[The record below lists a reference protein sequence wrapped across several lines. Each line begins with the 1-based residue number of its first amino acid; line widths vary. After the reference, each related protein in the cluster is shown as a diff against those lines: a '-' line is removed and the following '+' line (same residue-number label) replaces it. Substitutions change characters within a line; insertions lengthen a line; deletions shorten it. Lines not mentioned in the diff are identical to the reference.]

1 MPHRKQRAP
10 GSKGTTSQYCREELI
25 ARHRRGELLDYYFF
39 WGHSQRPDG
48 RISKACFS
56 QWYPA
61 PFEFEGEIYPTAEHW
76 MMAEKARLF
85 GDHETCLRILD
96 APDPRVA
103 KSLGR
108 SVQPFDNDIWK
119 RSAFDIVA
127 AGNLH
132 KFRQNTELRDFL
144 LQTDGKILV
153 EASPDD
159 PIWGIGV
166 TEDDP
171 HARSPMTWRGENLLG
186 FALMNVRDILTAEI
200 HGAN

>member
-1 MPHRKQRAP
+1 
-10 GSKGTTSQYCREELI
+10 LI

-39 WGHSQRPDG
+39 WGHSKRPDG

-61 PFEFEGEIYPTAEHW
+61 PFEFEGEIYLTAEHW

-85 GDHETCLRILD
+85 GDLQTWQQILD
-96 APDPRVA
+96 APDPRIA
-103 KSLGR
+103 KGLGR
-108 SVQPFDNDIWK
+108 SVKPFDNNTWK
-119 RSAFDIVA
+119 RSAFEIVV

-132 KFRQNTELRDFL
+132 KFKQNSELGDFL
-144 LQTDGKILV
+144 LQTIGKILV

-171 HARSPMTWRGENLLG
+171 RSRSPMTWLGENLLG
-186 FALMNVRDILTAEI
+186 FALMKVRDILSAEV
-200 HGAN
+200 HGTKMARQ